1 MHVSENTPPDVPEC
15 GKRSSNNTPTFSEV
29 GFLVG
34 VDMSK
39 DIPYQAIYHVSNG
52 VITEY
57 NAHEFGSMVQG
68 RPQDHYHISV

>member
-1 MHVSENTPPDVPEC
+1 
-15 GKRSSNNTPTFSEV
+15 
-29 GFLVG
+29 
-34 VDMSK
+34 MSK